1 MADVLNKGTLFPEE
15 LIPTLLN
22 KVKGKSSLAA
32 LCKQEPIPFNG
43 YKEFTFN
50 FDKEV
55 DIVAESG
62 AKGKGGVT
70 VTPVTVLPVKF
81 EYGARISDEFKYA
94 SEEVKLDYLTAFAEG
109 FAKKLARGIDL
120 AALHGVNPRTG
131 QASTVVGTN
140 NFDSKVTNTVTIGT
154 GTVDDDV
161 ESAIAMINATEND
174 VTGMIMAP
182 AFKAALSKLKNT
194 NGEKLYPELA
204 WGSNPGTINGLPVES
219 NSTVSANQSLDR
231 AIVGDFENM
240 FKWGIAKEMPIDIIE
255 YGNPDNDTTLGDLK
269 GHNQIY
275 LRAEAYVGWGI
286 LDASA
291 FAIIKEAQ
299 EEEEDGGQ

>member
-15 LIPTLLN
+15 LFPTLLN

-32 LCKQEPIPFNG
+32 LSNQEPIPFNG
-43 YKEFTFN
+43 YKEFTFT

-62 AKGKGGVT
+62 AKTKGGVT
-70 VTPVTVLPVKF
+70 VEPVTVIPVKF

-120 AALHGVNPRTG
+120 AAMHGVNPRTG
-131 QASTVVGTN
+131 SASNVVGTN
-140 NFDSKVTNTVTIGT
+140 HFDSKVTNKVTMGT
-154 GTVDDDV
+154 GTVDENV
-161 ESAIAMINATEND
+161 EAAIDMIAGFEND
-174 VTGMIMAP
+174 VTGMAMAP
-182 AFKAALSKLKNT
+182 AFKSELAKLKNT

-204 WGSNPGTINGLPVES
+204 CGSNPGTINGLRVDS
-219 NSTVSANQSLDR
+219 NSTVSANSNKDR
-231 AIVGDFENM
+231 AIIGDFENM
-240 FKWGIAKEMPIDIIE
+240 FKWGIAKEIPIEIIE
-255 YGNPDNDTTLGDLK
+255 YGNPDNDETLGDLK

-286 LDASA
+286 LDGNA
-291 FAIIKEAQ
+291 FARIEAA
-299 EEEEDGGQ
+299 EE

>member
-70 VTPVTVLPVKF
+70 VTPVTVIPVKF

-140 NFDSKVTNTVTIGT
+140 NFDSKVTNTVTMGT

-275 LRAEAYVGWGI
+275 LRAEAYVGWAV
-286 LDASA
+286 LDANA

-299 EEEEDGGQ
+299 E

>member
-32 LCKQEPIPFNG
+32 LCQSEPIPFNG
-43 YKEFTFN
+43 TKEFTFT

-62 AKGKGGVT
+62 AKTKGGVT
-70 VTPVTVLPVKF
+70 VEPVTVIPVKF

-109 FAKKLARGIDL
+109 FAKKLARGIDI
-120 AALHGVNPRTG
+120 AAMHGVNPRTG
-131 QASTVVGTN
+131 SASNVVGTN
-140 NFDSKVTNTVTIGT
+140 HFDSKVTNKVTMGT
-154 GTVDDDV
+154 GTVDENV
-161 ESAIAMINATEND
+161 EAAIDMIAGFEND
-174 VTGMIMAP
+174 VTGMAMAP
-182 AFKAALSKLKNT
+182 AFKSELAKLKNT

-204 WGSNPGTINGLPVES
+204 WGSNPGTINGLRVDS
-219 NSTVSANQSLDR
+219 NSTVSANANKDR
-231 AIVGDFENM
+231 AIIGDFENM
-240 FKWGIAKEMPIDIIE
+240 FKWGIAKEIPIEIIE
-255 YGNPDNDTTLGDLK
+255 YGNPDNDETLGDLK

-286 LDASA
+286 LDGNA
-291 FAIIKEAQ
+291 FARIEAA
-299 EEEEDGGQ
+299 EE

>member
-1 MADVLNKGTLFPEE
+1 MADVLNKATLFPEE

-70 VTPVTVLPVKF
+70 VTPVTVIPVKF

-140 NFDSKVTNTVTIGT
+140 NFDSKVTNTVTMGT

-275 LRAEAYVGWGI
+275 LRAEAYVGWAV
-286 LDASA
+286 LDANA

-299 EEEEDGGQ
+299 E

>member
-1 MADVLNKGTLFPEE
+1 MVP
-15 LIPTLLN
+15 
-22 KVKGKSSLAA
+22 
-32 LCKQEPIPFNG
+32 
-43 YKEFTFN
+43 
-50 FDKEV
+50 
-55 DIVAESG
+55 
-62 AKGKGGVT
+62 
-70 VTPVTVLPVKF
+70 
-81 EYGARISDEFKYA
+81 
-94 SEEVKLDYLTAFAEG
+94 AFAEG

-140 NFDSKVTNTVTIGT
+140 NFDSKVTNTVTMGT

-275 LRAEAYVGWGI
+275 LRAEAYVGWAV
-286 LDASA
+286 LDANA

-299 EEEEDGGQ
+299 KEEEEGDGGQ